1 MMPDLFARLG
11 GAYLASQADTP
22 QPGPAQADLR
32 PWRTRPAQVIRE
44 GGWCR

>member
-22 QPGPAQADLR
+22 SPARRKRTCVRGGRDR
-32 PWRTRPAQVIRE
+32 PR
-44 GGWCR
+44 